1 MNNKLD
7 LIKKTRD
14 SLEKL
19 YLAYDGNIGGGD
31 LIIITEL
38 EGILYKGKQLSFDQ
52 NIISFKNNEGFLN
65 IDGLSENDKT
75 PHKSWIRL
83 SKTKEEV
90 KFCDLE
96 EDSQEHLWL
105 SELIQNI
112 NSLINSSNTK
122 KL

>member
-14 SLEKL
+14 SLESL
-19 YLAYDGNIGGGD
+19 YLAYDGDIGGGD

-38 EGILYKGKQLSFDQ
+38 EGCLYKGKQLSFDQ
-52 NIISFKNNEGFLN
+52 NVINFKNNEGFLN
-65 IDGLSENDKT
+65 IDGLAENDKT
-75 PHKSWIRL
+75 LYKSWIRL
-83 SKTKEEV
+83 RKTKEEV

-96 EDSQEHLWL
+96 ENSQEHLWL

>member
-1 MNNKLD
+1 M
-7 LIKKTRD
+7 
-14 SLEKL
+14 
-19 YLAYDGNIGGGD
+19 AYDGNIGGGN

-38 EGILYKGKQLSFDQ
+38 EGVLYKGKQLSFDQ
-52 NIISFKNNEGFLN
+52 NVINFKNNEGFLN
-65 IDGLSENDKT
+65 IDGIAENDKT
-75 PHKSWIRL
+75 SYKSWIRL